1 MGKTITSVQNP
12 YQSFSYRIITY
23 HRAVYVKKDGKAPIM
38 LEVNMMNQRVRINTE
53 VNIPP
58 VAWDSENLTIKKT
71 YPDAKNLNLIVQG
84 CRARI
89 NDIFVRYKLQFKD
102 LTPDILV
109 NEYERP
115 SVNVDFL
122 VFMEAAIKERKGELT
137 DSSLAQHTS
146 HLNKLKEF
154 KEKVYFSE
162 LTEDFF
168 VDYQRWLKTKKT
180 NGQNTRWNSIKTLR
194 TYINIAKRRKLIEA
208 NPLDH
213 MPVKQAKSE
222 RGYLDEDELQ
232 RLVDLYQSGTLPDN
246 YHRALRHYLFC
257 CFTSIRI
264 SDLIRIR
271 MEDIFANILIL
282 MPYKTKNVNAQ
293 TVKIPLNKMAIQLI
307 KDESP
312 YRIKGFCFTPYS
324 EPRSRLFMK
333 DVFVHAKIVKKLSF
347 HSSRHTFATI
357 FLKKTKNLLALQK
370 ILGHTHIERTMIYAH
385 ILTGEIEQ
393 EMKAMDCFYTK

>member
-1 MGKTITSVQNP
+1 MGKNDQSVLDP
-12 YQSFSYRIITY
+12 YSAFSHRIITY
-23 HRAVYVKKDGKAPIM
+23 HRTVCRKSDGKAPIM
-38 LEVNMMNQRVRINTE
+38 LEVNLMNQRIRFNTD
-53 VNIPP
+53 VLVPP
-58 VAWDSENLTIKKT
+58 AAWDQDNLIIRKNYTD
-71 YPDAKNLNLIVQG
+71 YKNLNLIVQN

-102 LTPDILV
+102 LTPDVLV

-122 VFMEAAIKERKGELT
+122 VFMDAAITERKGELT
-137 DSSLAQHTS
+137 DSSMAQHKA
-146 HLNKLKEF
+146 HLNKLKEY
-154 KEKVYFSE
+154 KSVIYFSE

-168 VDYQRWLKTKKT
+168 AGYQRWLKTKKT
-180 NGQNTRWNSIKTLR
+180 NGQNTRWNSLKSIK
-194 TYINIAKRRKLIEA
+194 TYINIAKRRKLIEV
-208 NPLDH
+208 NPLEH

-222 RGYLDEDELQ
+222 RGFLDEDELQ
-232 RLVDLYQSGTLPDN
+232 RLVDLYRAGTLPDN

-264 SDLIRIR
+264 SDLKRIR
-271 MEDIFANILIL
+271 MEDIISNILVL

-293 TVKIPLNKMAIQLI
+293 TVKIPLNKLARQLI

-312 YRIKGFCFTPYS
+312 YRFKGFCFIPYS

-333 DVFVHAKIVKKLSF
+333 DVFIHAKIYKKLSF

-357 FLKKTKNLLALQK
+357 FLKKTKNLAALQK
-370 ILGHTHIERTMIYAH
+370 ILGHTKIEQTMIYAH
-385 ILTGEIEQ
+385 ILTQDIED
-393 EMKAMDCFYTK
+393 EMKAMDCF